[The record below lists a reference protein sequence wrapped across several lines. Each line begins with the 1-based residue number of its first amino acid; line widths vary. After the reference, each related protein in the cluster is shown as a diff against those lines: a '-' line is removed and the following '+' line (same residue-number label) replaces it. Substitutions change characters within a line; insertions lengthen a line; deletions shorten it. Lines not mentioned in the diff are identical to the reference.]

1 MGRLRYNE
9 LVKGKIKPNK
19 NIVLSEVRNDKGEY
33 IGVSISEQLVVKEEN
48 DKEIRVFLKNGLG
61 IVSDAGLMMLKQV
74 VDEACEKRNSI
85 IKTSKYSK

>member
-9 LVKGKIKPNK
+9 LIKKRIKPSK

-33 IGVSISEQLVVKEEN
+33 IGISICEQLEVKTEQ

-61 IVSDAGLMMLKQV
+61 ILTDDGLMELKQAIDV
-74 VDEACEKRNSI
+74 TCEKRNLVR
-85 IKTSKYSK
+85 KTTNN